1 MLRGAARAV
10 GALGGL
16 VRRAR
21 RELRRAV
28 WRVLDYGYVVRLQVV
43 GALSPRGAE
52 DFRRQQH
59 PVPPAVV
66 LVPGVYE
73 SWHFLRPLAHRLHAA
88 GHAVHVLP
96 ALGYNRGPVDDA
108 ARVLGRHLAVHD
120 LRDVVVVA
128 HSKGGLIGKLAMLR
142 EDPDGRIRCLVAV
155 GTPFGGSAL
164 ARYVP
169 LRAVRA
175 FVPTNPL
182 FATLTQEEDVNRR
195 IVSAYSVWDPHIPA
209 GSELAGAR
217 NVVLRTPGHFRV
229 LADPELAR
237 LVDEVVAGAASASP
251 APPAL
256 T

>member
-1 MLRGAARAV
+1 MSGVRAV
-10 GALGGL
+10 SRVVERAWLE
-16 VRRAR
+16 AR
-21 RELRRAV
+21 RGL
-28 WRVLDYGYVVRLQVV
+28 WRTLDYAYVVRLQVV

-52 DFRRQQH
+52 DFRRQDR

-73 SWHFLRPLAHRLHAA
+73 SWHFLRPLARRLHAA
-88 GHAVHVLP
+88 GHPVHVLP
-96 ALGYNRGPVDDA
+96 ALGYNRGPVDAA
-108 ARVLGRHLAVHD
+108 ARVLGEHLRVHD

-142 EDPDGRIRCLVAV
+142 EDPEARIRYLVAV
-155 GTPFGGSAL
+155 ATPFVGSSL

-175 FVPTNPL
+175 FVPSNPL
-182 FATLTQEEDVNRR
+182 FAALTQEAAVDSR

-209 GSELAGAR
+209 GSELAGGR

-229 LADPELAR
+229 LADAGLAR
-237 LVDEVVAGAASASP
+237 LVDEVVAGTP
-251 APPAL
+251 RAP
-256 T
+256 